1 MEVIRII
8 GENTQGVLP
17 KVLSELVRRK
27 VEVNRAFVE
36 RSDGKVE
43 MVFEIRNSSLNGK
56 LLHSLRNLQDVISVE
71 YLKEKCIC
79 RLELSPEENCQTAF
93 VASLRKDN

>member
-8 GENTQGVLP
+8 GENTQGIFP

-36 RSDGKVE
+36 RSNGKIE
-43 MVFEIRNSSLNGK
+43 MIIELRNSSLNGK

-71 YLKEKCIC
+71 YLKEKYIC
-79 RLELSPEENCQTAF
+79 RWELSPEENSQMTF
-93 VASLRKDN
+93 VGPLGKDN